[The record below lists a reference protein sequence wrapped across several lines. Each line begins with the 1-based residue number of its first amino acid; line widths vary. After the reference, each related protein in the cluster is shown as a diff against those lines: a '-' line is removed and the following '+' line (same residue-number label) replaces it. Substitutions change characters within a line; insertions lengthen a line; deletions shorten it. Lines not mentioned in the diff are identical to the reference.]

1 MLQAEEAEATMIQ
14 AYYDFMAYDAMERE
28 ANPQTK
34 TTNNTKEGGRTM
46 T

>member
-1 MLQAEEAEATMIQ
+1 
-14 AYYDFMAYDAMERE
+14 MAYDAMERE

-46 T
+46 TWIECDH